1 MKSWMSFLL
10 PDDEYKERKMLYFF
24 SEGAILLFLSL
35 FVMLIGN
42 KSFHLDAQTILLVA
56 MGIFLF
62 YVSGRYILSGIEY
75 TDISTERAY
84 KKELKAT
91 IMKTVGFIAIF
102 LTIYLLFIGVPTSLN
117 KWLEISGLLVSVS
130 VVKFLSTYISL
141 KRSYLK
147 NKELL

>member
-24 SEGAILLFLSL
+24 SEGAILIFLSL
-35 FVMLIGN
+35 FAMLIAN
-42 KSFHLDAQTILLVA
+42 KSLHLDAQTILLVA

-91 IMKTVGFIAIF
+91 IMKTVGFIVIF
-102 LTIYLLFIGVPTSLN
+102 LTIYLIIIGVPTSLN

-141 KRSYLK
+141 KRSYQK
-147 NKELL
+147 NKELM

>member
-1 MKSWMSFLL
+1 MKSWISFLL

-35 FVMLIGN
+35 FVMLIAN
-42 KSFHLDAQTILLVA
+42 KSLQLDSQTILLVA

-91 IMKTVGFIAIF
+91 IMKTVGFIVIF
-102 LTIYLLFIGVPTSLN
+102 LTSYLIIIGVPSSLD
-117 KWLEISGLLVSVS
+117 KWLEISGLLVSVC

-141 KRSYLK
+141 KRSYQK
-147 NKELL
+147 NKELI

>member
-1 MKSWMSFLL
+1 MKTWISFLL

-35 FVMLIGN
+35 IVMLIGS
-42 KSFHLDAQTILLVA
+42 KSFDLDVQTILLVA
-56 MGIFLF
+56 IGIFLL

-84 KKELKAT
+84 RKELKAT
-91 IMKTVGFIAIF
+91 IMKTIVFIVIF
-102 LTIYLLFIGVPTSLN
+102 LSFYLIFIGVPTNAN

-141 KRSYLK
+141 KRSYQK
-147 NKELL
+147 NKELM

>member
-1 MKSWMSFLL
+1 MKSWISFLL
-10 PDDEYKERKMLYFF
+10 PDDEYKEKKMLYFL

-35 FVMLIGN
+35 IVMLIGS
-42 KSFHLDAQTILLVA
+42 KSVHLDAQTILLIA
-56 MGIFLF
+56 IGIFLF
-62 YVSGRYILSGIEY
+62 YVSGRYIVSGIEY

-91 IMKTVGFIAIF
+91 IMKTIGFIVIF

-117 KWLEISGLLVSVS
+117 KWVEIWGLLISVS

-141 KRSYLK
+141 KRSYQK

>member
-102 LTIYLLFIGVPTSLN
+102 LTIYLVFIGVPTSLN

-141 KRSYLK
+141 KRSYQK

>member
-10 PDDEYKERKMLYFF
+10 PDDEYKEKKMLYFF
-24 SEGAILLFLSL
+24 SEGAILLFLFL

-42 KSFHLDAQTILLVA
+42 KSLHLDAQTILLVA

-91 IMKTVGFIAIF
+91 IMKTAGFIVIF
-102 LTIYLLFIGVPTSLN
+102 LTIYLLIIGVPTSLN
-117 KWLEISGLLVSVS
+117 KWLEISGLLASVS

-141 KRSYLK
+141 KRSYQK

>member
-35 FVMLIGN
+35 FVMLIAN
-42 KSFHLDAQTILLVA
+42 KSLQLDAQTILLVA

-91 IMKTVGFIAIF
+91 IMKTVGFIVIF
-102 LTIYLLFIGVPTSLN
+102 LTIYLIIIGVPSSLD
-117 KWLEISGLLVSVS
+117 KWLEISGLLVSVC

-141 KRSYLK
+141 KRSYQK
-147 NKELL
+147 NKELM

>member
-62 YVSGRYILSGIEY
+62 YVSARYILSGIEY

-117 KWLEISGLLVSVS
+117 KWIEISGLLVSVS

>member
-1 MKSWMSFLL
+1 MKSWISFLL

-35 FVMLIGN
+35 FVMLIAN
-42 KSFHLDAQTILLVA
+42 KSLHLDAQTILLVA

-117 KWLEISGLLVSVS
+117 KWIEISGLLVSVS
-130 VVKFLSTYISL
+130 VVKFLSSYISL

>member
-141 KRSYLK
+141 KRSYQK

>member
-42 KSFHLDAQTILLVA
+42 KSLHLDAQTILLVA

-102 LTIYLLFIGVPTSLN
+102 LTIYLIIIGVPTSLN
-117 KWLEISGLLVSVS
+117 KWLEISGLLASVS

-141 KRSYLK
+141 KRSYQK